1 MSVIVAA
8 IVALPQCSPEPPA
21 PPRPPAAPVTTQAPV
36 TVHPVSAEE
45 LGASWRPG
53 CPVGP
58 DELRRVEV
66 DYVGFDGR
74 PHRGEIIVN
83 EDRVA
88 NTIEAFAE
96 LRRLGYPV
104 DKVRAVVHYPGA
116 EDELSMADNNTSAF
130 NCRGIPGSSSW
141 SEHAYGRAIDINPLV
156 NPYISGS
163 GAFEPHNA
171 GPYLDRAR
179 DSKGMLR
186 DGDPAVRVFTDRGW
200 TWGGHWRSPKD
211 YQHFE
216 LPVRR

>member
-1 MSVIVAA
+1 M
-8 IVALPQCSPEPPA
+8 
-21 PPRPPAAPVTTQAPV
+21 
-36 TVHPVSAEE
+36 HPVSAEE

-141 SEHAYGRAIDINPLV
+141 SQHAYGRAIDINPLV
-156 NPYISGS
+156 NPYIPGS

-171 GPYLDRAR
+171 GPYLDRSR

-200 TWGGHWRSPKD
+200 AWGGHWRSPKD
-211 YQHFE
+211 YHHF
-216 LPVRR
+216 